1 MSNPTPLTTINHWGN
16 HPDFPVEDWQYEVA
30 NNDTRLGYQ
39 DWLESRLELESED
52 KTNPVFVLS
61 LEQAKQVLLIFND
74 AERWYKEIPD
84 LVEED
89 FDPGTFDQWES
100 NWAVMERLEQQLRQ
114 FIDPTL
120 APATAGDHR

>member
-1 MSNPTPLTTINHWGN
+1 MN
-16 HPDFPVEDWQYEVA
+16 E
-30 NNDTRLGYQ
+30 
-39 DWLESRLELESED
+39 
-52 KTNPVFVLS
+52 PVFVLS

-84 LVEED
+84 LAEED

-120 APATAGDHR
+120 ASATAGERS